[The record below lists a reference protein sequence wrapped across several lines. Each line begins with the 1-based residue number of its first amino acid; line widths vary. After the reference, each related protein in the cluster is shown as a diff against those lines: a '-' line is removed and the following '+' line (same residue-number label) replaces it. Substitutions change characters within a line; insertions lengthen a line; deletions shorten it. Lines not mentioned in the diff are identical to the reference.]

1 MTEHA
6 ARNRDEA
13 DTSSG
18 SWLTDGIEGRFDRR
32 TRLAVAAVLGLATA
46 GAALNLAAVGIP
58 YLAPMFVFVF
68 VAGIFGGPL
77 VGAATGAL
85 SMAILQLM
93 FGGVGVYSV
102 APILGMAEA
111 GGLAGFLARVRFRSR
126 LSKDPLTGLAVVAVA
141 GVALTLVFSVVADVT
156 EWFLVLGGLV
166 PAAHTP
172 YVGAMVAAG
181 LTFNLGTVLVNGPLL
196 AAAAYGVVALME
208 RGLERD
214 APAPWVRRLVVWVD
228 ELAWDRRSGVSA

>member
-6 ARNRDEA
+6 ARNREEA
-13 DTSSG
+13 DRTSG
-18 SWLTDGIEGRFDRR
+18 SWLTDGTEGRFDRR
-32 TRLAVAAVLGLATA
+32 TRLAVAGVLGLATA

-77 VGAATGAL
+77 VGAVTGAL
-85 SMAILQLM
+85 SMAVLQLM

-102 APILGMAEA
+102 APVLGMAEA
-111 GGLAGFLARVRFRSR
+111 GGLAGFLARLRFRSR
-126 LSKDPLTGLAVVAVA
+126 LSEDPLTGLAAVAVA
-141 GVALTLVFSVVADVT
+141 GVALTLVFSIVADVT

-181 LTFNLGTVLVNGPLL
+181 LTFNLGTALVNGPLL
-196 AAAAYGVVALME
+196 AAAAYAAVALME
-208 RGLERD
+208 RGLARET
-214 APAPWVRRLVVWVD
+214 PAPWTRRLVTWID
-228 ELAWDRRSGVSA
+228 DLAWDRRSGAAA